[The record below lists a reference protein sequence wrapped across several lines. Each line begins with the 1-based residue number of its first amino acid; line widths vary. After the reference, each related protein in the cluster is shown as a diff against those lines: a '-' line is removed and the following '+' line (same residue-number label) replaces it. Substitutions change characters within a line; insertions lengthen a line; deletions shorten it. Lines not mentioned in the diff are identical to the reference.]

1 MAGGSLLKKI
11 WCVCGVFLLLAVI
24 ISGCSVS
31 EASVG
36 STVIKASENKE
47 RQQAFKDLSLV
58 SVLDFDLTWQ
68 DADETELIIWAE
80 QYEDGKLYEE
90 QTIYLTTYSEE
101 KEKKGYIG
109 MGVVDAADM
118 APMLVVYAPGGS
130 IRTEIEDKIDDSNA
144 FHGWES
150 SINDENLKLEIG
162 ETYTLGAYRVSNGS
176 SIRSYNL
183 QIEDEVEKM
192 MKDDRAGFLLKVK
205 LTEK

>member
-1 MAGGSLLKKI
+1 MKKI
-11 WCVCGVFLLLAVI
+11 WCACSVFLLLAVI

-36 STVIKASENKE
+36 STVIKVSKNTD

-80 QYEDGKLYEE
+80 QYEDGKLDKE
-90 QTIYLTTYSEE
+90 QAISFTAYSEE
-101 KEKKGYIG
+101 KKEKGHIG
-109 MGVVDAADM
+109 MGIVDAADM

-130 IRTEIEDKIDDSNA
+130 MTTEIEEKIDYSNA
-144 FHGWES
+144 FHGWED
-150 SINDENLKLEIG
+150 SINDEKLKLEIG

-183 QIEDEVEKM
+183 QSEDEVEKM
-192 MKDDRAGFLLKVK
+192 MKDDRTGFLLKVK
-205 LTEK
+205 MTEKQ